1 MAWTCITPSRLSSLI
16 GQQASPG
23 WMHQPNRSAT
33 SSPPLE
39 GSNLDDE
46 HDPEGA
52 TIAFEREQL
61 TALRRQACDRIVE
74 IDEALQRLA
83 AGTYGMCEQ
92 CGAVIPDERLAI
104 RPAARTCVRCAGRSR

>member
-1 MAWTCITPSRLSSLI
+1 MDVHHAKQALVADRAASFARLD
-16 GQQASPG
+16 ASTE
-23 WMHQPNRSAT
+23 QVRDIIAAA
-33 SSPPLE
+33 E